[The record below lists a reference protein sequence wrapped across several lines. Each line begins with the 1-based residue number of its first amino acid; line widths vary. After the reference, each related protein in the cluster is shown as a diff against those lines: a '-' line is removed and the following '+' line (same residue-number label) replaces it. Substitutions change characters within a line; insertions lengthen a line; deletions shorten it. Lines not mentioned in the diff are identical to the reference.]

1 MTEQENK
8 EYNEFLEQKKNQRIE
23 SGFAVEDADLNPA
36 LFDFQKY
43 CVKRALAV
51 GKFALFEDC
60 GLGKT
65 IQQLEWAQKVF
76 NHTSQPVLILAPLA
90 VISQTIKEGEKFGYK
105 VTDATGVERINVWD
119 RTDEFFPGGGVLT
132 KSSTNKEGDTI
143 PAGTPVS
150 VEKPGGAAT
159 INGANPIGLTYEDA
173 VMGADC
179 CTLTIV
185 TKGVFLVSRTKA
197 TVSTAQQAKL
207 PGITFVKEV

>member
-1 MTEQENK
+1 MSN
-8 EYNEFLEQKKNQRIE
+8 YGN
-23 SGFAVEDADLNPA
+23 S
-36 LFDFQKY
+36 
-43 CVKRALAV
+43 
-51 GKFALFEDC
+51 
-60 GLGKT
+60 
-65 IQQLEWAQKVF
+65 
-76 NHTSQPVLILAPLA
+76 
-90 VISQTIKEGEKFGYK
+90 FGYK
-105 VTDATGVERINVWD
+105 VTDETGVERINVWD

-197 TVSTAQQAKL
+197 TVTTAQQAKL

>member
-1 MTEQENK
+1 MSN
-8 EYNEFLEQKKNQRIE
+8 YGN
-23 SGFAVEDADLNPA
+23 S
-36 LFDFQKY
+36 
-43 CVKRALAV
+43 
-51 GKFALFEDC
+51 
-60 GLGKT
+60 
-65 IQQLEWAQKVF
+65 
-76 NHTSQPVLILAPLA
+76 
-90 VISQTIKEGEKFGYK
+90 FGYK
-105 VTDATGVERINVWD
+105 VTDVTGVERINVWD

-132 KSSTNKEGDTI
+132 KNSTNKEGDTI

-150 VEKPGGAAT
+150 VGKPGGAAT